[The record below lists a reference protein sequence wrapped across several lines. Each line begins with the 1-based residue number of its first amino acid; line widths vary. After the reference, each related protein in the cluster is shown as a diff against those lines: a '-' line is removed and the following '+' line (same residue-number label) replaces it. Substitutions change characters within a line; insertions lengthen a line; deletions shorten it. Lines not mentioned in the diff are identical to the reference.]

1 MKKEI
6 VMDLRPFLCGV
17 LFGIYPILANRSK
30 LTSGATFFTLT
41 VVSLLLG
48 LFPFMSNGVASM
60 KSANVSQIGFAV
72 GSALA
77 SSIGVLVM
85 FRYLAVTPTERAGGL
100 VIIMVVTQ
108 VVATWVFASLFARTM
123 PSAQQ
128 LLGVVLAGAAIF
140 LLQR

>member
-1 MKKEI
+1 
-6 VMDLRPFLCGV
+6 MDLRPFLCGI

-30 LTSGATFFTLT
+30 PSSGATFFILAIT
-41 VVSLLLG
+41 SLVLG
-48 LFPFMSNGVASM
+48 LVPFFSNGLASV
-60 KSANVSQIGFAV
+60 KTANVGQIGFAV